1 MIRKFYKVSWITHTM
16 NEKQK
21 RHSRIVKH
29 FAREMYFDIILGLA
43 ILGIAIYIPFCLAQI
58 FSPGAVAESG
68 IILTTLL
75 WLIMILMFITINYSI
90 IIAIH
95 SWVDARWEKA
105 KKSVENKN
113 GRK

>member
-21 RHSRIVKH
+21 RHSRIVKC
-29 FAREMYFDIILGLA
+29 FAREIYMDIALSLA
-43 ILGIAIYIPFCLAQI
+43 ILALAIYIPFCLAQI
-58 FSPGAVAESG
+58 FSPGAVAEYG
-68 IILTTLL
+68 LILTTLI
-75 WLIMILMFITINYSI
+75 WLMMILIFITIGYSI